1 VSHHPIKILALSG
14 SLQAGSTN
22 TALLRAASALA
33 APDVAIT
40 IYTGLA
46 DLPHFNPELDGDS
59 APATVTGFREQLRAA
74 DAVLISTPE
83 YVFAMPGSLK
93 NAFDWVVG
101 SGEFVN
107 KPVALI
113 SASPLATGGSKA
125 LEALDQVIRVMSAQV
140 VGSLSVP
147 FARKKLNEQGELA
160 EPQTIQAL
168 TVLVNDLVQ
177 HVMLNPTE

>member
-1 VSHHPIKILALSG
+1 MSNPHVKILAISG
-14 SLQAGSTN
+14 SLQTGSTN

-33 APDVAIT
+33 APDVALT
-40 IYTGLA
+40 IYTGLG
-46 DLPHFNPELDGDS
+46 DLPHFNPDLDGDA
-59 APATVTGFREQLRAA
+59 APAAVTSFRDQLRAA

-93 NAFDWVVG
+93 NALDWVVG

-107 KPVALI
+107 KPVALL

-125 LEALDQVIRVMSAQV
+125 LEALDQVIRVMSAEV

-147 FARKKLNEQGELA
+147 FARKKLDEQGELTDR
-160 EPQTIQAL
+160 QTSQAL
-168 TVLVNDLVQ
+168 ETLVHELVRHASLDQ
-177 HVMLNPTE
+177 AE